1 MDVFGAAH
9 AWGSGK
15 HFPLPKIF
23 HTYHTTMKLS
33 TVLPYL
39 KTIQEMYKSCETHTK
54 FC

>member
-33 TVLPYL
+33 SFTLP
-39 KTIQEMYKSCETHTK
+39 KSDPGNV
-54 FC
+54 